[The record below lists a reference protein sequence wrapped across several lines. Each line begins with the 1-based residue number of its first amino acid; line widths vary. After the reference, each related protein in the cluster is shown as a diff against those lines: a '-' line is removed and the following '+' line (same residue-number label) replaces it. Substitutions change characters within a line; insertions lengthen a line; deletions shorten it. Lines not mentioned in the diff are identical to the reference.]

1 MPIYEYRC
9 EEGHVFETFQSITD
23 EALTACTECGA
34 PAQRVLNAP
43 AIHFKGSGFYTTD
56 YGPKKRA
63 RVGGGPAD
71 RDSGS
76 SGSNGSASDSASTS
90 DSGSS
95 GSSETKPKSDS
106 AKSAA

>member
-9 EEGHVFETFQSITD
+9 DEGHVFETFQSITD

-56 YGPKKRA
+56 YGSKSRGRSA
-63 RVGGGPAD
+63 AAAD
-71 RDSGS
+71 GDAGS
-76 SGSNGSASDSASTS
+76 SNSSDAASSSS
-90 DSGSS
+90 DSG
-95 GSSETKPKSDS
+95 
-106 AKSAA
+106 AKSSSDTTKSPA

>member
-9 EEGHVFETFQSITD
+9 DEGHVFETFQSITD

-56 YGPKKRA
+56 YGRSRTRA
-63 RVGGGPAD
+63 GSSSDGDSGGGSEAT
-71 RDSGS
+71 SSS
-76 SGSNGSASDSASTS
+76 SGDAG
-90 DSGSS
+90 
-95 GSSETKPKSDS
+95 
-106 AKSAA
+106 AKATTESAA

>member
-9 EEGHVFETFQSITD
+9 DEGHVFETFQSIND

-56 YGPKKRA
+56 YGSKSRSRA
-63 RVGGGPAD
+63 ASSSDGDSGSAG
-71 RDSGS
+71 DSGS
-76 SGSNGSASDSASTS
+76 SS

-95 GSSETKPKSDS
+95 ASKAES
-106 AKSAA
+106 AKSPA

>member
-9 EEGHVFETFQSITD
+9 DEGHVFETFQSITD

-56 YGPKKRA
+56 YGSKSRGRSA
-63 RVGGGPAD
+63 SAD
-71 RDSGS
+71 GDSS
-76 SGSNGSASDSASTS
+76 ASSNGSESSSSSNESSSSS
-90 DSGSS
+90 DSGAKSS
-95 GSSETKPKSDS
+95 GDTT
-106 AKSAA
+106 KSAA